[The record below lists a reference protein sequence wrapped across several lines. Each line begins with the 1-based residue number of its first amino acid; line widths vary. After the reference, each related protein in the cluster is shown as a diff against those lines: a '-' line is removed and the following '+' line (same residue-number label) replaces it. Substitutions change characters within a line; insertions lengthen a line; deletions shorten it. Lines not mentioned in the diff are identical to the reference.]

1 MQGMQQQN
9 AISKLKRIQFNSMEK
24 DISVTHIFEN
34 RFNRRSKRKTFIA
47 AACHPE
53 KYYSQKPTFLRRGL
67 NGLTVCSF
75 VNRQSWQ
82 QPQKR
87 R

>member
-1 MQGMQQQN
+1 M
-9 AISKLKRIQFNSMEK
+9 
-24 DISVTHIFEN
+24 
-34 RFNRRSKRKTFIA
+34 KTFIA

-87 R
+87 RWNPVTGGGYFNHLTRPDVAALMCN